1 MTQGENEKSMSK
13 RETWKK
19 KIKELL
25 ARGKMT
31 EKALR
36 KSVGI
41 EEKKKFHQVL
51 DELVEEGAVRVN
63 REHVVELIQPGDKKE
78 GVIVSLSRGF
88 AFARVQ
94 EMDQDL
100 FIHCS
105 NLNGALL
112 GDKVEILPMLHDPKG
127 PSGRVVRILEKKGF
141 RSAVIEAMRACADVS
156 RRL

>member
-1 MTQGENEKSMSK
+1 MFDLVSNFKPSGDQPEAIEK
-13 RETWKK
+13 
-19 KIKELL
+19 L
-25 ARGKMT
+25 A
-31 EKALR
+31 E
-36 KSVGI
+36 GI

-63 REHVVELIQPGDKKE
+63 REHVVELIEESHKKE

-127 PSGRVVRILEKKGF
+127 PSGRVIRILEKKEQRTTGTIVRDGF
-141 RSAVIEAMRACADVS
+141 
-156 RRL
+156 